1 MKKCRIEMLFVLSV
15 IAGVFNVIAAIYFQV
30 AYTNMVVVRAPACV
44 CVCVSVFER
53 INLLGCARVTRGP
66 LFHFGT

>member
-1 MKKCRIEMLFVLSV
+1 MLFVLSV

-30 AYTNMVVVRAPACV
+30 AYTNMVVVRAPACMCV
-44 CVCVSVFER
+44 CVCLSLFER

>member
-1 MKKCRIEMLFVLSV
+1 MLFVLSV

-30 AYTNMVVVRAPACV
+30 AYTNTVVVRAPARV
-44 CVCVSVFER
+44 CLLER

-66 LFHFGT
+66 PFHFGT